1 MIKEK
6 YLDKKQIY
14 LGRIDDNYLKKEG
27 LIKNIDDTNIK
38 NITRYIIGNYFD
50 FSKSNN
56 INVKDSELYK
66 VIIPYDVT
74 QGMLRG
80 EFEFLKDKSGAQL
93 AAIVDSKGK
102 KMVANARLEKVD
114 ITIDKDITSK
124 SINDL
129 VMQNMLMDL
138 SRKLDNID
146 MKLDK
151 ILKIQD
157 DEIKSKFTTSIN
169 MYNQAMNCS
178 DKNLKNGMIINIIT
192 ELNSGMDRAYKSAI
206 SSIDIISKL
215 PNNNILKNIIMAN
228 RFGRY
233 SQENIVKELENLY
246 NKVQLIYIGTS
257 LLSSIYIELNEGDDV
272 IKEST
277 VYMNDLLNYFEV
289 KSIFRFID
297 DKKTQ
302 KTLDASY
309 DFIDSAKQTNKLIEN
324 KQDVFIEIRGKDI
337 LNIYKECND

>member
-1 MIKEK
+1 M
-6 YLDKKQIY
+6 DKKQIY

-27 LIKNIDDTNIK
+27 LIKNIDNTNIK

-56 INVKDSELYK
+56 INIKDSELYK
-66 VIIPYDVT
+66 VIIPHDVT

-93 AAIVDSKGK
+93 ASIVDSKGK
-102 KMVANARLEKVD
+102 KMVANARLEKID
-114 ITIDKDITSK
+114 IPIDKEITSK

-151 ILKIQD
+151 LLEIED
-157 DEIKSKFTTSIN
+157 DKIKSKFTTSIK

-178 DKNLKNGMIINIIT
+178 DKNLKNYMIIDIIT

-215 PNNNILKNIIMAN
+215 PNNDILKNIIMAN
-228 RFGRY
+228 PFGKC
-233 SQENIVKELENLY
+233 SQENMVKELENLY

-257 LLSSIYIELNEGDDV
+257 LLSSIYIELNEGYDV
-272 IKEST
+272 VKEST
-277 VYMNDLLNYFEV
+277 VYMKDLLNYFEE

-297 DKKTQ
+297 DKKIQ

-309 DFIDSAKQTNKLIEN
+309 NFIESIRQTNKLIEN
-324 KQDVFIEIRGKDI
+324 KEDICIEIRGKDI
-337 LNIYKECND
+337 LNMYRGE